1 MAKRTPGL
9 EKVVSIIPKAI
20 HELGPKQERE
30 FYQHWV
36 LWHWEDIVGKA
47 YAQNVKA
54 VRIER
59 EVLYVCCRNPAW
71 SNETR
76 YQMPRIIQKVN
87 NYAGGEMIK
96 DIRFSRSWSIADWD
110 AHDAAA
116 DTAAKASEAPSVPE
130 VNVGRERAKMPLDAA
145 DIKAA
150 ETVSEGLEDEDLAC
164 KLRQLYRNGRQLDKL
179 RRARGWKPC
188 PTCGHLRR
196 PAGHPVGALQG
207 GLRVRAGVHAAAAQ
221 RAARGA
227 RAAHGSE
234 GCRQRPHE
242 HGGQDARHAL
252 PLPATG

>member
-87 NYAGGEMIK
+87 NYAGGKMIK
-96 DIRFSRSWSIADWD
+96 DIRLSRSWNIDD
-110 AHDAAA
+110 C
-116 DTAAKASEAPSVPE
+116 
-130 VNVGRERAKMPLDAA
+130 ML
-145 DIKAA
+145 
-150 ETVSEGLEDEDLAC
+150 L
-164 KLRQLYRNGRQLDKL
+164 
-179 RRARGWKPC
+179 
-188 PTCGHLRR
+188 
-196 PAGHPVGALQG
+196 
-207 GLRVRAGVHAAAAQ
+207 
-221 RAARGA
+221 
-227 RAAHGSE
+227 
-234 GCRQRPHE
+234 
-242 HGGQDARHAL
+242 
-252 PLPATG
+252 